1 MRIAVIS
8 IHGKPLSPTTPAKAR
23 KLIKSGGA
31 VSRRDKLGTFY
42 IQLTTPTGETIP
54 HETVVGIDPGKLY
67 SGVGVQTPRATLW
80 MGHLVLPFSMVK
92 KAMESRRRLRRF
104 RRYRQTRRRPIR
116 FRHRTGHKIPP
127 SIKAN
132 RELEWRV
139 LHELARI
146 YPITHVVSEVVK
158 ARGAKSFS
166 PVMVGQQ
173 YRWTVSPKNGLWNP
187 DSAGTAR
194 LRLALGLQKTPKK
207 PSGPPRLML
216 SMASPWPRIIFCIT
230 PGTRPPLHTANAG
243 KAPATSPR
251 RRLLS
256 FSIRCGIDAL
266 CMIKTL
272 SKAGGASGAGARP
285 PCGVFARA
293 TSWKRPKPVG
303 AMSRLYSN
311 GQTKEYRC
319 DRRPM
324 TSPRAISGL
333 KPPSLAAVDT
343 AVGRGHAVRALL
355 TSAITAF
362 LPPSRIFARHWPHGS
377 VGESC
382 RVFV

>member
-80 MGHLVLPFSMVK
+80 MGHLVLPFSTVK

-194 LRLALGLQKTPKK
+194 LRLALGLQKTPKRAERSSATHAVDGVALGANHM
-207 PSGPPRLML
+207 PHYAPYETVAAHGQR
-216 SMASPWPRIIFCIT
+216 WE
-230 PGTRPPLHTANAG
+230 GT
-243 KAPATSPR
+243 
-251 RRLLS
+251 
-256 FSIRCGIDAL
+256 
-266 CMIKTL
+266 
-272 SKAGGASGAGARP
+272 
-285 PCGVFARA
+285 
-293 TSWKRPKPVG
+293 
-303 AMSRLYSN
+303 
-311 GQTKEYRC
+311 C
-319 DRRPM
+319 DR
-324 TSPRAISGL
+324 G
-333 KPPSLAAVDT
+333 AVCYHSAS
-343 AVGRGHAVRALL
+343 AVVSTR
-355 TSAITAF
+355 
-362 LPPSRIFARHWPHGS
+362 FA
-377 VGESC
+377 
-382 RVFV
+382 